1 MKTSEQLKRSRRLR
15 KKLYVD
21 EFVVLGFEISFKFSD
36 IDETTFDSFFSE
48 LVGLIESRSL
58 IMGGAGG
65 AHEFSVFISP
75 SARYESSTEEDRC
88 AFINWLAEHTYIKD
102 AVVGELTDAYYG
114 A

>member
-15 KKLYVD
+15 KKLYVG
-21 EFVVLGFEISFKFSD
+21 EFAVLGFEISFKFSEL
-36 IDETTFDSFFSE
+36 DESTFDGFFSD
-48 LVGLIESRSL
+48 LVGFIESRSL

-75 SARYESSTEEDRC
+75 SARYQSATEEDRQ
-88 AFINWLAEHTYIKD
+88 ALINWLAERTFIKD